1 MPVRDVRVKQ
11 IAKYKSLKEGNLTLH
26 DELDGELLDMAEI
39 KRLAFEDSSIEEME
53 REVISDLSE
62 RGMNVPEM
70 NFGRQSDDSEA
81 LLSVRSSEN
90 YWKEKLVMHG
100 KRVRSMRA

>member
-53 REVISDLSE
+53 REVISDLSD
-62 RGMNVPEM
+62 RGMNVPE
-70 NFGRQSDDSEA
+70 RQS
-81 LLSVRSSEN
+81 RYPKSS
-90 YWKEKLVMHG
+90 LPLRP
-100 KRVRSMRA
+100 KRQHIR